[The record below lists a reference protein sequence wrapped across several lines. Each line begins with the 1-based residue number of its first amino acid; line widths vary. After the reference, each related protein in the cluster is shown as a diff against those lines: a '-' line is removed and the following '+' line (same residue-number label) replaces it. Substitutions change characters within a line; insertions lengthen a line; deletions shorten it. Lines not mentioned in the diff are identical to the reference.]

1 MKKKLISALLIGV
14 MSMSALA
21 GCGSGKSLEDT
32 SAATD
37 GSDSQKAEST
47 DQEFSMADA
56 KDVSGTEI
64 SFWHSMGGVNGQAI
78 DALVEK
84 FNEENEYGIT
94 VNAQY
99 QGEYDDSLNKL
110 KSAQIGNMGADL
122 VQVYEIGTRFM
133 IESGWIT
140 PMQKMVDA
148 DNYDLSQIEPNLAA
162 YYTIDDE
169 LYSMPFNSST
179 PIMYYNKDMFQKAGI
194 TEIPDSLE
202 AIEAVGDKLLSDG
215 GAGEVMSLGIY
226 GWFFEQFMSKQGLE
240 YANNGNG
247 REKAATA
254 VAFDEN
260 GGAKNILTAWKSLY
274 DKGFAPNVG
283 KGGDAGLA
291 DFSAGKSAI
300 TLGSTAS
307 LKQILQDVN
316 GKFEVGTAYFPKI
329 KSSDEGGVSI
339 GGASL
344 WALNNDD
351 PKKTRATWEFVKFLI
366 SPESQAYWNAQ
377 TGYFPVTTAAQ
388 DEQVFKDNVAKYPQF
403 QTAIDQLHDS
413 SPKYTGALLSVFPE
427 ARATVESEIE
437 NLLNGNEDVDGAV
450 KNMADAINKSI
461 EEYNLVNE

>member
-1 MKKKLISALLIGV
+1 MKKRVITVVLAATMAL
-14 MSMSALA
+14 SSLA
-21 GCGSGKSLEDT
+21 GCGNGKTLEEQT
-32 SAATD
+32 ASTGANSTQEGTD
-37 GSDSQKAEST
+37 GEG
-47 DQEFSMADA
+47 FSMADA
-56 KDVSGTEI
+56 KDVEGTEI

-84 FNEENEYGIT
+84 FNTENEFGIT

-122 VQVYEIGTRFM
+122 VQVYEIGSRFM

-140 PMQKMVDA
+140 PMQEMIDA
-148 DNYDLSQIEPNLAA
+148 DGYDMSSIEPNLAA
-162 YYTIDDE
+162 YYTIDDK

-179 PIMYYNKDMFQKAGI
+179 PIMYYNKDMFEKAGI
-194 TEIPDSLE
+194 TEVPDSLE
-202 AIEAVGDKLLSDG
+202 AIEEVGEQLLSKG
-215 GAGEVMSLGIY
+215 GAGEVISLGIY
-226 GWFFEQFMSKQGLE
+226 GWFFEQFMGKQGLD
-240 YANNGNG
+240 YANNENG
-247 REKAATA
+247 RKEAATA

-260 GGAKNILTAWKSLY
+260 GGAANILTAWKSLY
-274 DKGFAPNVG
+274 DKGYAPNVG

-316 GKFEVGTAYFPKI
+316 GKFEVGTAYFPKV

-344 WALNNDD
+344 WALNNND
-351 PKKTRATWEFVKFLI
+351 PKKARATWEFIKFLV
-366 SPESQAYWNAQ
+366 SSESQAYWNAQ
-377 TGYFPVTTAAQ
+377 TGYFPVTTDAHE
-388 DEQVFKDNVAKYPQF
+388 EQVFKDNIAKYPQF

-413 SPKYTGALLSVFPE
+413 SPEYVGALLSVFPE
-427 ARATVESEIE
+427 ARATVESQIE
-437 NLLNGNEDVDGAV
+437 SLLNGDQNVDETV
-450 KNMADAINKSI
+450 SNMADAINKSI
-461 EEYNLVNE
+461 EEYNLVNN